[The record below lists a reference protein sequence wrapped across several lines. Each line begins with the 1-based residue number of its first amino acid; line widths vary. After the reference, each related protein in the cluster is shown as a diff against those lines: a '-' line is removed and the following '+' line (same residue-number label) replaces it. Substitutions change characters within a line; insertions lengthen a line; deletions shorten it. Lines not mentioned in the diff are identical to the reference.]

1 VLRLAR
7 IASPAVLLLVAF
19 LALLGALAIGHGA
32 DPPIASDPGPAVRYG
47 VPIAQVLVNLGIA
60 GALGGLL
67 LAVFV
72 FASSDDRYT
81 KALDVAAAG
90 AGVWTVAAAVNSVLT
105 YASVAGVPPSLG
117 QAFGA
122 GLGSFLTD
130 PTRSIGRAWLTTVLV
145 GAVVTVVCFAVRNQ
159 TALVIV
165 AMGAGVGLIPL
176 EQQGHAGD
184 NATHDIAVT
193 AIWLHVIFAS
203 LWIGGLVILAAIG
216 WRQLRA
222 DRGSRAPVDG
232 LVPVLERYSTV
243 ALICFV
249 VVAISGTVSA
259 QLRVG
264 EWDKLLTPYG
274 ILVLVKVAALG
285 ALGLFGAFQRRV
297 LIDRLRRTAERRFFW
312 IAATVE
318 LAFMGLASGVAAG
331 LSVSAPPVVAVE
343 AAASGNVTPAAY
355 LTGKPLPPPIDALK
369 YLTAWNFDLL
379 WVLIIGFGT
388 VFYVW
393 GVIRLRRRGDSWPW
407 YRTALWIVG
416 MAALFWVTN
425 GVSNVYEQYLFSV
438 HMLEHMLLTMAVPLL
453 LVLSAPV
460 TLAMR
465 AIRKRDDGSRGARE
479 WIMIAV
485 HSKVAGILTNP
496 LVSGGLFV
504 ASLWVFYY
512 TPLFR
517 WATTDH
523 VGHEWMILHFLIVG
537 YLFTQTLV
545 GIDPVKSRPPYPIR
559 LILLLI
565 VMAFH
570 AFFGLALISNEG
582 LFLADWY
589 GAMGRTW
596 GATPLEDQQ
605 AAGGIAWSV
614 GEIPTVLL
622 AIGVAILWSRS
633 DEREAKRS
641 DRRADRDGDAE
652 LEAYNAMLAQR
663 AGRE

>member
-1 VLRLAR
+1 MLRLAR
-7 IASPAVLLLVAF
+7 IVSPAVLLLVAVS
-19 LALLGALAIGHGA
+19 ALFVALAVGHGA
-32 DPPIASDPGPAVRYG
+32 DAPVASDPGAFVRFG
-47 VPIAQVLVNLGIA
+47 FPVAQVLVDLGIA
-60 GALGGLL
+60 TAIGGLA
-67 LAVFV
+67 LAIFA
-72 FASSDDRYT
+72 FASTDDRYPRV
-81 KALDVAAAG
+81 LDIAAG
-90 AGVWTVAAAVNSVLT
+90 GAAVWTVAAAIASVLR
-105 YASVAGVPPSLG
+105 YASAAGTPPSLG
-117 QAFGA
+117 PAFGQ
-122 GLGSFLTD
+122 GLGTFLTS
-130 PTRSIGRAWLTTVLV
+130 PTSDLGRAWLTTALV
-145 GAVVTVVCFAVRNQ
+145 GAVVTVLCFAVRNQ
-159 TALVIV
+159 TALVFV
-165 AMGAGVGLIPL
+165 AAGAAIGIIPL
-176 EQQGHAGD
+176 ELQGHAGD
-184 NATHDIAVT
+184 NATHEIATT
-193 AIWLHVIFAS
+193 AIWLHVLFAG

-222 DRGSRAPVDG
+222 DRESRAPVDG
-232 LVPVLERYSTV
+232 LVPVLQRYSTI
-243 ALICFV
+243 ALICFI

-264 EWDKLLTPYG
+264 QWDALLTPYG
-274 ILVLVKVAALG
+274 LLVLVKVAALG
-285 ALGLFGAFQRRV
+285 ALGIFGAFQRRI

-312 IAATVE
+312 IAATLE
-318 LAFMGLASGVAAG
+318 LAFMGIASGVAAG
-331 LSVSAPPVVAVE
+331 LSVTAPPVVAVE
-343 AAASGNVTPAAY
+343 AASGGGASSAEI
-355 LTGKPLPPPIDALK
+355 LTGRPVPPPIDALK
-369 YLTAWNFDLL
+369 YLTAWNIDLL
-379 WVLIIGFGT
+379 WAFIIGFGT

-393 GVIRLRRRGDSWPW
+393 GVIRLRRRGDRWPW
-407 YRTALWIVG
+407 YRTALWILG
-416 MAALFWVTN
+416 MAALFWVTC
-425 GVSNVYEQYLFSV
+425 GVSNVYEQFLFSV

-485 HSKVAGILTNP
+485 HSKAAGVLTHP

-559 LILLLI
+559 LMLLLI

-570 AFFGLALISNEG
+570 AFFGLALISDDG

-596 GATPLEDQQ
+596 GPSPLEDQR

-633 DEREAKRS
+633 DEREAKRR
-641 DRRADRDGDAE
+641 DRQADRDGDAE
-652 LEAYNAMLAQR
+652 LEEYNRMLAER
-663 AGRE
+663 AGRG